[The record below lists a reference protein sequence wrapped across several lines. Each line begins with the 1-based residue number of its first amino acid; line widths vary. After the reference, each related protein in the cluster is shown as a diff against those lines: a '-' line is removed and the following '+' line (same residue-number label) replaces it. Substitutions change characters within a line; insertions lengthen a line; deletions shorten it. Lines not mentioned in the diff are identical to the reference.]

1 MKEEWKKAYREGFA
15 DGYAAAK
22 KEQIFNP
29 YGSGTVMGTPN
40 LGAPPVNWGTDN
52 QPRAVAG
59 GPSTS
64 YAGGHV
70 PDIPEQFYGTLSSSD
85 Y

>member
-1 MKEEWKKAYREGFA
+1 MNKDWKNGYRDGFA

-22 KEQIFNP
+22 KEQAFNP

-40 LGAPPVNWGTDN
+40 LGAPPVNWGTDVR
-52 QPRAVAG
+52 PRSILD

-64 YAGGHV
+64 YASSHA

-85 Y
+85 C

>member
-22 KEQIFNP
+22 KEQVFNP

-40 LGAPPVNWGTDN
+40 LGAPPVNWGTDK
-52 QPRAVAG
+52 QPRAV
-59 GPSTS
+59 
-64 YAGGHV
+64 AGGHV

-85 Y
+85 C